1 MATIDERVVSL
12 KMNNKQFLSAIKES
26 ASSMDRLK
34 DSLKMQGAADGL
46 SRIGEIAKNTT
57 LGDLATKAL
66 DIGKNMTVM
75 QGMGLAAF
83 GGIGAA
89 ALSAGQQIL
98 SGFFQTVKDG
108 FNEYEL
114 KMRAIQT
121 IMANTAEKGT
131 TLGEVKTSL
140 AELNTYA
147 DKTVYSFS
155 DMTNAIG
162 LFTAAGV
169 DLQTSVASIK
179 GLSNLAAAS
188 GSTAQQTATA
198 YTQLSQA
205 ISAGVIHLQDW
216 NSLVNAGMGGESFRN
231 ALIET
236 SRMMGTG
243 VDEAIA
249 KKGNF
254 RESLKEDWLT
264 AQVMTTTLTALT
276 NDLSEAQL
284 VEMGYSE
291 DQAAMLKRFAGN
303 AFDAATKVRT
313 FSQLIDTT
321 KEAIGSGWAETF
333 EILFGDFEEATDLFT
348 GISNWLGQ
356 LISDS
361 ADARNSFLQM
371 WKDMGGRSELVRGL
385 TNIFKALVKIIG
397 QVVSAFRAVFMN
409 ASPEGL
415 YKLTKAFA
423 DFTEKLIITDNFADK
438 LQWTFTGIF
447 SVFHILWTIVSEVG
461 QVIFT
466 VAAHIIGAL
475 FPAFAGVNSGIFQ
488 ITKVLGKVI
497 YWFDQ
502 WFTKLDIGGKVL
514 KLLLPP
520 IDLLGA
526 AIKWV
531 VEKIHDF
538 IMWLD
543 VGTKVTKVGQ
553 TLKDLSSKFALVKEA
568 IKNSV
573 IGQQFITA
581 METIH
586 DTIEKTKDKIHS
598 FGESVG
604 NKLKAKLNAGKA
616 AVSDYFKGFQLGDL
630 SSSEAIISKLTEKFN
645 ELGEKMKIAEK
656 VQWLKEKLIELKDA
670 LEEVWQKIQNSS
682 AWEKLGATAH
692 AAGQKFKELAVSFRD
707 WVNGH
712 GDVKQKAGEAAGAVA
727 SVGTATAQAAKDA
740 AGAAKQNFLLKWA
753 EDIKRIAQQLHLP
766 ELFETIKQKLVEF
779 KNFIKQQFAP
789 DVKGAAM
796 KAFGGLGEALSKSNE
811 NLKSYDMG
819 KILVGAIGAGTLVAF
834 TRWINSFKKNFDKI
848 GDVAEKFGN
857 VLDQLGGVLEGFQER
872 LKAKAL
878 LTIAIA
884 LGVLA
889 GALVV
894 MSLVPAPKLLIT
906 LGVMKI
912 LFNMLENMM
921 ESMTELKKFKKD
933 APIIMGLLI
942 SLGVALILLA
952 TAVRILAGMEVK
964 EAIVGVTAMLLLL
977 NGLKAFLTGISGT
990 KGAERGASLLM
1001 GLAVACILL
1010 SKSVYMLGS
1019 MKTGTALQG
1028 VIALAA
1034 IVGVLSGFLML
1045 TSQNPFMAKGAGILL
1060 GLAVSV
1066 NILVAAIYLL
1076 GSMDTG
1082 RLVQGTLAVTVLIT
1096 VLSVATNVAGRGSS
1110 GRGAASIVAMAAAIM
1125 VLVGAVYILGSM
1137 DITKLAQGMI
1147 ALAAGLA
1154 ILVIAMAAADT
1165 FKEGAIGL
1173 AIGSVSMMMFAAAM
1187 ERLSG
1192 LSWMQVAIGLVA
1204 LAGGFIVLLA
1214 AAWVAEMVAPGL
1226 ILLTAVLLAFGLALL
1241 PISIGLAAFAAVLG
1255 ICATTGSAA
1264 FLVLT
1269 EGLQQLGAIL
1279 PQLAIDLANAIA
1291 NFIITLGDKAPELA
1305 VAMAKLIGA
1314 MWYAIIENTPLVVS
1328 AIFTLIS
1335 AILTE
1340 MDNHAYEYGS
1350 KGADTVAKFIQGIAD
1365 NMQSII
1371 NAGADLVINFL
1382 DGIGNNAGRIIDKA
1396 AWTILKFLE
1405 GVRDAIN
1412 NYAPRFRRVGKEI
1425 AWAIIDGV
1433 TGGLASK
1440 AWKIGSELVN
1450 GAKNGI
1456 SKMKS
1461 YLGIASPSRLMKT
1474 IGGFMGEGLA
1484 IGIRAE
1490 HENIANASEGMG
1502 KTAYE
1507 ALSQALEGVNELIE
1521 EDPSYKPEVKPVLN
1535 LEEMEKQ
1542 AKGINSLMPAIGT
1555 TLNAANGAR
1564 PTIPVDAKFDDKN
1577 SQNGTTN
1584 ITFNQTNNSPEALD
1598 AADIYRNT
1606 KTQLAM
1612 AKDALTV

>member
-12 KMNNKQFLSAIKES
+12 KMNNKQFLSAIQES
-26 ASSMDRLK
+26 ASSMDKLKGALKLDQATSGFNRL
-34 DSLKMQGAADGL
+34 S
-46 SRIGEIAKNTT
+46 EIAKNTT
-57 LGDLATKAL
+57 FGDLAAKAL

-89 ALSAGQQIL
+89 ALSAGHQIL

-205 ISAGVIHLQDW
+205 ISAGVVHLQDW

-520 IDLLGA
+520 IDLLGK

-553 TLKDLSSKFALVKEA
+553 TLKDLSSKFGLVKEA

-573 IGQQFITA
+573 VGQQFLTA
-581 METIH
+581 FETVQ
-586 DTIEKTKDKIHS
+586 DTIEKAKNKLHE
-598 FGESVG
+598 FGENVG

-616 AVSDYFKGFQLGDL
+616 AVSDYFKGFSLGDL
-630 SSSEAIISKLTEKFN
+630 SSSEVIISKLTEKFN

-906 LGVMKI
+906 LGVMKV
-912 LFNMLENMM
+912 LFNMLNDMI
-921 ESMTELKKFKKD
+921 ESMGKMVAFKKH
-933 APIIMGLLI
+933 APLIMGLLI
-942 SLGVALILLA
+942 ALGAALILMA
-952 TAVRILAGMEVK
+952 VAVRILSGMDVK
-964 EAIVGVTAMLLLL
+964 GALVGVIAMQVLLGSLAEFMKQTTH
-977 NGLKAFLTGISGT
+977 LKGV
-990 KGAERGASLLM
+990 ERGATLLL

-1010 SKSVYMLGS
+1010 STAVYMLGS
-1019 MKTGTALQG
+1019 MKLGTALQG
-1028 VIALAA
+1028 VIALNL
-1034 IVGVLSGFLML
+1034 IIWTLTGFMQLV
-1045 TSQNPFMAKGAGILL
+1045 SQNPFMAKGAGILL

-1066 NILVAAIYLL
+1066 NILVSAIYLL

-1082 RLVQGTLAVTVLIT
+1082 RLVQGTVAVTVLIA
-1096 VLSVATNVAGRGSS
+1096 VLSVATNVAGRSG
-1110 GRGAASIVAMAAAIM
+1110 GRGAAAVLAMSIAIM
-1125 VLVGAVYILGSM
+1125 ALVGAVYLLGSM
-1137 DITKLAQGMI
+1137 DIVKLAQGMI

-1154 ILVIAMAAADT
+1154 ILVFAMAAADT

-1173 AIGSVSMMMFAAAM
+1173 AIGSISLMVLAMAM
-1187 ERLSG
+1187 ERLAG

-1204 LAGGFIVLLA
+1204 LAGGLIVLLA
-1214 AAWVAEMVAPGL
+1214 AAWAAEMVAPGL
-1226 ILLTAVLLAFGLALL
+1226 VLLTAVLLAFGLALL

-1291 NFIITLGDKAPELA
+1291 NFIITLGDKAPELG
-1305 VAMAKLIGA
+1305 VAMSKLIGA
-1314 MWYAIIENTPLVVS
+1314 MLQAIIDNTPLVVE

-1335 AILTE
+1335 ALLTE
-1340 MDNHAYEYGS
+1340 IDNHAYEFGY
-1350 KGADTVAKFIQGIAD
+1350 KGADSVAKYIQGIAD
-1365 NMQSII
+1365 NMQNII
-1371 NAGADLVINFL
+1371 NAGADLIVNFL

-1396 AWTILKFLE
+1396 VWTILKFLE

-1412 NYAPRFRRVGKEI
+1412 NYSARFRQVGKEI

-1440 AWKIGSELVN
+1440 AWKIGSELVQ

>member
-26 ASSMDRLK
+26 ASSMDRIK
-34 DSLKMQGAADGL
+34 EALKMDGAADGL
-46 SRIGEIAKNTT
+46 RRVGEIARNTT
-57 LGDLATKAL
+57 LGDLARSAV
-66 DIGKNMTVM
+66 DAASNMSVM
-75 QGMGLAAF
+75 QGIGIAAL

-89 ALSAGQQIL
+89 AIDAGKTILQQMVQPAI
-98 SGFFQTVKDG
+98 DG
-108 FNEYEL
+108 FKEYETQIN
-114 KMRAIQT
+114 AVQT
-121 IMANTAEKGT
+121 ILANTSQNGT
-131 TLGEVKTSL
+131 TLDQVNAAL
-140 AELNTYA
+140 DELNSYA
-147 DKTVYSFS
+147 DKTIYNFTE
-155 DMTNAIG
+155 MTNSIGTFTVAGIG
-162 LFTAAGV
+162 LEDATTAVKGFSNMAALSGANAQQAAGATY
-169 DLQTSVASIK
+169 Q
-179 GLSNLAAAS
+179 LA
-188 GSTAQQTATA
+188 
-198 YTQLSQA
+198 QA
-205 ISAGVIHLQDW
+205 MSAGKVQLQDW
-216 NSLVNAGMGGESFRN
+216 LSMEHTGIGGKQFQD

-236 SRMMGTG
+236 SRIMNTG
-243 VDEAIA
+243 VDAAIA
-249 KKGNF
+249 KQGSF
-254 RESLKEDWLT
+254 RQSLQEGWLT
-264 AQVMTTTLTALT
+264 SEVMLQTLKVMT
-276 NDLSEAQL
+276 NDLSEAQIM
-284 VEMGYSE
+284 EMGYSE
-291 DQAAMLKRFAGN
+291 EQAAKLKQLAQN
-303 AFDAATKVRT
+303 ASDSATQIRT
-313 FSQLIDTT
+313 FTQMIGTWQEVL
-321 KEAIGSGWAETF
+321 GSGWAETWR
-333 EILFGDFEEATDLFT
+333 IIIGDFADAQVLFT
-348 GISNWLGQ
+348 SVGNWVGD
-356 LISDS
+356 LIAEMS
-361 ADARNSFLQM
+361 DARNSFLKT
-371 WKDMGGRSELVRGL
+371 WAALGGRTELLRGL
-385 TNIFKALVKIIG
+385 HNIFRALVKIIG
-397 QVVSAFRAVFMN
+397 QVVSAFRDVFSN
-409 ASPEGL
+409 ASAQGL
-415 YKLTKAFA
+415 FDMTKAFA

-438 LQWTFTGIF
+438 LQWTFTGLF
-447 SVFHILWTIVSEVG
+447 SIFHILWTVISEVG

-466 VAAHIIGAL
+466 VAAHIIGAF
-475 FPAFAGVNSGIFQ
+475 FPAVTGINSGVFQ
-488 ITKVLGKVI
+488 LTKMLGKVI
-497 YWFDQ
+497 FWFDQ

-520 IDLLGA
+520 IDLLGK

-531 VEKIHDF
+531 VEAIHSF

-543 VGTKVTKVGQ
+543 IGGKVTRLGQ
-553 TLKDLSSKFALVKEA
+553 TLKDLSSKFGLVKEA
-568 IKNSV
+568 LKNSV
-573 IGQQFITA
+573 VGQQFSAA
-581 METIH
+581 MTSLHNGI
-586 DTIEKTKDKIHS
+586 DKAKNKIHE
-598 FGESVG
+598 FGQSVG
-604 NKLKAKLNAGKA
+604 NKLKAKLDAGKA
-616 AVSDYFKGFQLGDL
+616 AVSDYFKGFSLGDL
-630 SSSEAIISKLTEKFN
+630 SSSEVIISKLSEKFN

-692 AAGQKFKELAVSFRD
+692 AAGQKFKELAISFRD

-796 KAFGGLGEALSKSNE
+796 KAFGGIGDALSKSNE

-819 KILVGAIGAGTLVAF
+819 KILVGAIGAGTLIAF

-889 GALVV
+889 GALVI
-894 MSLVPAPKLLIT
+894 MALVPAPKLLLT

-912 LFNMLENMM
+912 LFNMLDDMV
-921 ESMTELKKFKKD
+921 ESLGKMVAFKKE
-933 APIIMGLLI
+933 APLIMGLLI
-942 SLGVALILLA
+942 SLGAALILM
-952 TAVRILAGMEVK
+952 AVAIRILSGMDV
-964 EAIVGVTAMLLLL
+964 
-977 NGLKAFLTGISGT
+977 
-990 KGAERGASLLM
+990 KGALIGVISMQVLLGSLAEFLKQTTHLKGVERGATLLM
-1001 GLAVACILL
+1001 GLAIACILL
-1010 SKSVYMLGS
+1010 STAVYMLGS
-1019 MKTGTALQG
+1019 MKLGTALQG
-1028 VIALAA
+1028 VIALNLIIWTLA
-1034 IVGVLSGFLML
+1034 GFMQLV
-1045 TSQNPFMAKGAGILL
+1045 SQNPFMAKGAGILL

-1066 NILVAAIYLL
+1066 NILVSAIYLL

-1082 RLVQGTLAVTVLIT
+1082 RLIQGTLAVTVLIA
-1096 VLSVATNVAGRGSS
+1096 VLSVATNVAGRGG
-1110 GRGAASIVAMAAAIM
+1110 GRGAAAILAMSIAIM
-1125 VLVGAVYILGSM
+1125 ALVGAVYLLGSM
-1137 DITKLAQGMI
+1137 DIVKLAQGMI

-1154 ILVIAMAAADT
+1154 ILVFAMAAADT

-1173 AIGSVSMMMFAAAM
+1173 AIGSISLMVLAMAM
-1187 ERLSG
+1187 ERLAG
-1192 LSWMQVAIGLVA
+1192 LSWMQVAIGLIA
-1204 LAGGFIVLLA
+1204 LAGGLIVLLA
-1214 AAWVAEMVAPGL
+1214 AAYVAEMVAPGL

-1314 MWYAIIENTPLVVS
+1314 MWYAIIENIPLVVS

-1365 NMQSII
+1365 NMQSIV
-1371 NAGADLVINFL
+1371 NAGADLIVNFL

-1396 AWTILKFLE
+1396 VWTILKFLE

-1412 NYAPRFRRVGKEI
+1412 NYSARFRQVGKEI

-1507 ALSQALEGVNELIE
+1507 ALSQALEGVNDLIE
-1521 EDPSYKPEVKPVLN
+1521 EDPSYKPEVTPVLN
-1535 LEEMEKQ
+1535 LEEMQKQ

-1555 TLNAANGAR
+1555 TLSAANGAR

>member
-26 ASSMDRLK
+26 ASSMDRIK
-34 DSLKMQGAADGL
+34 EALKMDGAADGL
-46 SRIGEIAKNTT
+46 RRVGEIARNTT
-57 LGDLATKAL
+57 LGDLARSAV
-66 DIGKNMTVM
+66 DAASNMSVM
-75 QGMGLAAF
+75 QGIGVAAL

-89 ALSAGQQIL
+89 AIDAGKTILQQMVQPAI
-98 SGFFQTVKDG
+98 DG
-108 FNEYEL
+108 FKEYETQIN
-114 KMRAIQT
+114 AVQT
-121 IMANTAEKGT
+121 ILANTSQNGT
-131 TLGEVKTSL
+131 TLDQVNAAL
-140 AELNTYA
+140 DELNSYA
-147 DKTVYSFS
+147 DKTIYNFTE
-155 DMTNAIG
+155 MTNSIGTFTVAGIG
-162 LFTAAGV
+162 LEDATTAVKGFSNMAALSGANAQQAAGATY
-169 DLQTSVASIK
+169 Q
-179 GLSNLAAAS
+179 LA
-188 GSTAQQTATA
+188 
-198 YTQLSQA
+198 QA
-205 ISAGVIHLQDW
+205 MSAGKVQLQDW
-216 NSLVNAGMGGESFRN
+216 LSMEHTGIGGKQFQD

-236 SRMMGTG
+236 SRIMNTG
-243 VDEAIA
+243 VDAAIA
-249 KKGNF
+249 KQGSF
-254 RESLKEDWLT
+254 RQSLQEGWLT
-264 AQVMTTTLTALT
+264 SEVMLQTLKVMT
-276 NDLSEAQL
+276 NDLSEAQIM
-284 VEMGYSE
+284 EMGYSE
-291 DQAAMLKRFAGN
+291 EQAAKLKQLAQN
-303 AFDAATKVRT
+303 ASDSATQIRT
-313 FSQLIDTT
+313 FTQMIGTWQEVL
-321 KEAIGSGWAETF
+321 GSGWAETWR
-333 EILFGDFEEATDLFT
+333 IIIGDFADAQVLFT
-348 GISNWLGQ
+348 SVGNWVGD
-356 LISDS
+356 LIAEMS
-361 ADARNSFLQM
+361 DARNSFLKT
-371 WKDMGGRSELVRGL
+371 WAALGGRTELLRGL
-385 TNIFKALVKIIG
+385 HNIFRALVKIIG
-397 QVVSAFRAVFMN
+397 QVVSAFRDVFSN
-409 ASPEGL
+409 ASAQGL
-415 YKLTKAFA
+415 FDMTKAFA

-438 LQWTFTGIF
+438 LQWTFTGLF
-447 SVFHILWTIVSEVG
+447 SIFHILWTVISEVG

-466 VAAHIIGAL
+466 VAAHIIGAF
-475 FPAFAGVNSGIFQ
+475 FPAVTGINSGVFQ
-488 ITKVLGKVI
+488 LTKVLGKVI
-497 YWFDQ
+497 FWFDQ
-502 WFTKLDIGGKVL
+502 WFTKLDIGGKIL

-520 IDLLGA
+520 IDLVGK

-531 VEKIHDF
+531 VEAIHSF

-543 VGTKVTKVGQ
+543 IGGKVTRLGQ
-553 TLKDLSSKFALVKEA
+553 TLKDLSSKFGLVKEA
-568 IKNSV
+568 LKNSV
-573 IGQQFITA
+573 IGQQFSAA
-581 METIH
+581 MTSLHNGI
-586 DTIEKTKDKIHS
+586 DKAKNKLHE
-598 FGESVG
+598 FGQSVG
-604 NKLKAKLNAGKA
+604 NKLKAKLDAGKA
-616 AVSDYFKGFQLGDL
+616 AVSDYFKGFSLGDL
-630 SSSEAIISKLTEKFN
+630 SSSEVIISKLSDKFN

-656 VQWLKEKLIELKDA
+656 VQWLKEKLIELKEA

-692 AAGQKFKELAVSFRD
+692 AAGQKFKELAISFRD

-796 KAFGGLGEALSKSNE
+796 KAFGGIGDALSKSNE

-819 KILVGAIGAGTLVAF
+819 KILVGAIGAGTLIAF

-889 GALVV
+889 GALVI
-894 MSLVPAPKLLIT
+894 MALVPAPKLLLT

-912 LFNMLENMM
+912 LFNMLDDMV
-921 ESMTELKKFKKD
+921 ESLGKMVAFKKE
-933 APIIMGLLI
+933 APLIMGLLI
-942 SLGVALILLA
+942 SLGAALILM
-952 TAVRILAGMEVK
+952 AVAIRILSGMDV
-964 EAIVGVTAMLLLL
+964 
-977 NGLKAFLTGISGT
+977 
-990 KGAERGASLLM
+990 KGALIGVISMRVLLGSLAEFLKQTTHLKGVERGATLLM
-1001 GLAVACILL
+1001 GLAIACILL
-1010 SKSVYMLGS
+1010 STAVYMLGS
-1019 MKTGTALQG
+1019 MKLGTALQG
-1028 VIALAA
+1028 VIALNLIIWTLA
-1034 IVGVLSGFLML
+1034 GFMQLV
-1045 TSQNPFMAKGAGILL
+1045 SQNPFMAKGAGILL

-1066 NILVAAIYLL
+1066 NILVSAIYLL

-1082 RLVQGTLAVTVLIT
+1082 RLIQGTLAVTVLIA
-1096 VLSVATNVAGRGSS
+1096 VLSVATNVAGRGG
-1110 GRGAASIVAMAAAIM
+1110 GRGAAAILAMSIAIM
-1125 VLVGAVYILGSM
+1125 ALVGAVYLLGSM
-1137 DITKLAQGMI
+1137 DIVKLAQGMI

-1154 ILVIAMAAADT
+1154 ILVFAMAAADT

-1173 AIGSVSMMMFAAAM
+1173 AIGSISLMVLAMAM
-1187 ERLSG
+1187 ERLAG
-1192 LSWMQVAIGLVA
+1192 LSWMQVAIGLIA
-1204 LAGGFIVLLA
+1204 LAGGLIVLLA
-1214 AAWVAEMVAPGL
+1214 AAYVAEMVAPGL
-1226 ILLTAVLLAFGLALL
+1226 IILTAVLLAFGLALL

-1314 MWYAIIENTPLVVS
+1314 MLYAIIENTPLVVS

-1365 NMQSII
+1365 NMQSIV
-1371 NAGADLVINFL
+1371 NAGADLIVNFL

-1396 AWTILKFLE
+1396 VWTILKFLE

-1412 NYAPRFRRVGKEI
+1412 NYSARFRQVGKEI

-1507 ALSQALEGVNELIE
+1507 ALSQALEGVNDLIE

-1535 LEEMEKQ
+1535 LEEMQKQ

-1555 TLNAANGAR
+1555 TLSAANGAR

>member
-12 KMNNKQFLSAIKES
+12 KMNNKQFLSAIQES
-26 ASSMDRLK
+26 ASSMDKLKGALKLDQATSGFNRL
-34 DSLKMQGAADGL
+34 S
-46 SRIGEIAKNTT
+46 EIAKNTT
-57 LGDLATKAL
+57 FGDLAAKAL

-249 KKGNF
+249 KKGSF
-254 RESLKEDWLT
+254 RESLREDWLT
-264 AQVMTTTLTALT
+264 AEVMTKTLTALT

-284 VEMGYSE
+284 MEMGYSE
-291 DQAAMLKRFAGN
+291 EQAAKLKLFAGN

-333 EILFGDFEEATDLFT
+333 EILFGDFDEATELFT
-348 GISNWLGQ
+348 SISNWLGA

-371 WKDMGGRSELVRGL
+371 WKDLGGRSELVRGL
-385 TNIFKALVKIIG
+385 GNIFQALVKVIG
-397 QVVSAFRAVFMN
+397 QVVSAFREVFAN
-409 ASPEGL
+409 ASAEGL
-415 YKLTKAFA
+415 FRMTKAFA

-438 LQWTFTGIF
+438 LEWTFTGLF

-488 ITKVLGKVI
+488 ITKMLGKAI
-497 YWFDQ
+497 NWFDK
-502 WFTKLDIGGKVL
+502 WFASLDLGGKVL

-520 IDLLGA
+520 IDLVGK

-553 TLKDLSSKFALVKEA
+553 ALKDLSSKFGLVKEA

-581 METIH
+581 FETVQ
-586 DTIEKTKDKIHS
+586 DTIDKAKNKIHE
-598 FGESVG
+598 FGENVG
-604 NKLKAKLNAGKA
+604 NKLKAKLTAGKSA
-616 AVSDYFKGFQLGDL
+616 ISDYFKGFSLGDL
-630 SSSEAIISKLTEKFN
+630 SSSEVIISKLTDKFN

-692 AAGQKFKELAVSFRD
+692 AAGQKFKELAISFRD

-796 KAFGGLGEALSKSNE
+796 KAFGGIGEALSKSND

-819 KILVGAIGAGTLVAF
+819 KILVGAIGAGTLIAF

-912 LFNMLENMM
+912 LFNMLNDMI
-921 ESMTELKKFKKD
+921 ESMGKMVAFKKH
-933 APIIMGLLI
+933 APLIMGLLI
-942 SLGVALILLA
+942 ALGAALILMA
-952 TAVRILAGMEVK
+952 VAVRILAGMDV
-964 EAIVGVTAMLLLL
+964 
-977 NGLKAFLTGISGT
+977 
-990 KGAERGASLLM
+990 KGALIGVISMQVLLGSLAEFLKQTTHLKGVERGATLLM
-1001 GLAVACILL
+1001 GLAIACILL
-1010 SKSVYMLGS
+1010 STAVYMLGS
-1019 MKTGTALQG
+1019 MKLGTALQG
-1028 VIALAA
+1028 VIALNLIIWTLA
-1034 IVGVLSGFLML
+1034 GFMQLV
-1045 TSQNPFMAKGAGILL
+1045 SQNPFMAKGAGILL

-1066 NILVAAIYLL
+1066 NILVSAIYLL

-1082 RLVQGTLAVTVLIT
+1082 RLIQGTLAVTVLIA
-1096 VLSVATNVAGRGSS
+1096 VLSVATNVAGRGG
-1110 GRGAASIVAMAAAIM
+1110 GRGAAAILAMSIAIM
-1125 VLVGAVYILGSM
+1125 ALVGAVYLLGSM
-1137 DITKLAQGMI
+1137 DIVKLAQGMI

-1154 ILVIAMAAADT
+1154 ILVFAMAAADT

-1173 AIGSVSMMMFAAAM
+1173 AIGSISLMVLAMAM
-1187 ERLSG
+1187 ERLAG
-1192 LSWMQVAIGLVA
+1192 LSWMQVAIGLIA
-1204 LAGGFIVLLA
+1204 LAGGLIVLLA
-1214 AAWVAEMVAPGL
+1214 AAYVAEMVAPGL
-1226 ILLTAVLLAFGLALL
+1226 IILTAVLLAFGLALL

-1269 EGLQQLGAIL
+1269 EGLQQLSAIL
-1279 PQLAIDLANAIA
+1279 PQVAIDLANAIA
-1291 NFIITLGDKAPELA
+1291 NFIITLGEKAPELA

-1314 MWYAIIENTPLVVS
+1314 IWYAIIENIPLVVS

-1335 AILTE
+1335 ALLTE
-1340 MDNHAYEYGS
+1340 LDNHAYEFGY
-1350 KGADTVAKFIQGIAD
+1350 KGADSVAKFIQGIAD
-1365 NMQSII
+1365 NMQNII
-1371 NAGADLVINFL
+1371 NAGADLIVNFL

-1396 AWTILKFLE
+1396 VWTILKFLE

-1412 NYAPRFRRVGKEI
+1412 NYSARFRQVGKEI

-1440 AWKIGSELVN
+1440 AWKIGSELVQ

-1502 KTAYE
+1502 KTAYD

-1535 LEEMEKQ
+1535 LEEMQKQ

-1555 TLNAANGAR
+1555 TLTAANGAR

>member
-12 KMNNKQFLSAIKES
+12 KMNNKQFLSAIRES
-26 ASSMDRLK
+26 ASSMDKLR
-34 DSLKMQGAADGL
+34 DSLKLDNAAAGL
-46 SRIGEIAKNTT
+46 KRVGEIARNTT
-57 LGDLATKAL
+57 LGDLARSAV
-66 DIGKNMTVM
+66 DAASNMSIM
-75 QGMGLAAF
+75 QGVGIAAL

-89 ALSAGQQIL
+89 AIDAGKSILQQMVQPAI
-98 SGFFQTVKDG
+98 DG
-108 FNEYEL
+108 FKEYETQIN
-114 KMRAIQT
+114 AVQT
-121 IMANTAEKGT
+121 ILANTSQNGT
-131 TLGEVKTSL
+131 TLDQVNAAL
-140 AELNTYA
+140 DELNTYA
-147 DKTVYSFS
+147 DKTIYNFTE
-155 DMTNAIG
+155 MTNSIGTFTVAGIG
-162 LFTAAGV
+162 LEDATTAVKGFSNMAALSGANAQQAAGATYQ
-169 DLQTSVASIK
+169 LAQAMSSGKVA
-179 GLSNLAAAS
+179 
-188 GSTAQQTATA
+188 
-198 YTQLSQA
+198 
-205 ISAGVIHLQDW
+205 LQDW
-216 NSLVNAGMGGESFRN
+216 ISLEHTGIGGKQFQD

-236 SRMMGTG
+236 SRIMNTG
-243 VDEAIA
+243 VDAAIA
-249 KKGNF
+249 KQGSF
-254 RESLKEDWLT
+254 RLSLQEGWLT
-264 AQVMTTTLTALT
+264 SEVMLQTLKVMT
-276 NDLSEAQL
+276 NDLSEAQIM
-284 VEMGYSE
+284 EMGYSE
-291 DQAAMLKRFAGN
+291 EQAAKLKMLAQKASES
-303 AFDAATKVRT
+303 ATQIRT
-313 FSQLIDTT
+313 FTQMIGTWQEVL
-321 KEAIGSGWAETF
+321 GSGWAETWR
-333 EILFGDFEEATDLFT
+333 IIIGDFADAQVLFT
-348 GISNWLGQ
+348 SVGNWVGD
-356 LISDS
+356 LIAEMS
-361 ADARNSFLQM
+361 DARNSFLKT
-371 WKDMGGRSELVRGL
+371 WAALGGRTELLRGL
-385 TNIFKALVKIIG
+385 HNIFLALVKIIG
-397 QVVSAFRAVFMN
+397 QVVSAFRDVFSN
-409 ASPEGL
+409 ASAQGL
-415 YKLTKAFA
+415 FDMTKAFA

-438 LQWTFTGIF
+438 LQWTFTGLF
-447 SVFHILWTIVSEVG
+447 SIFHILWTVISEVG

-466 VAAHIIGAL
+466 VAAHIIGAF
-475 FPAFAGVNSGIFQ
+475 FPAVTGINSGVFQ
-488 ITKVLGKVI
+488 LTKMLGKVI
-497 YWFDQ
+497 FWFDQ

-520 IDLLGA
+520 IDLLGK

-531 VEKIHDF
+531 VEAIHSF

-543 VGTKVTKVGQ
+543 IGGKVTKVGQ
-553 TLKDLSSKFALVKEA
+553 ALKDLSAKFGLVKEA
-568 IKNSV
+568 LKNSV
-573 IGQQFITA
+573 VGQQFSAA
-581 METIH
+581 MDAIH
-586 DTIEKTKDKIHS
+586 NGIDKAKNKLHE
-598 FGESVG
+598 FGQSVG

-796 KAFGGLGEALSKSNE
+796 KAFGGIGDALSKSNE

-912 LFNMLENMM
+912 LFNMLNDMI
-921 ESMTELKKFKKD
+921 ESMGKMVAFKKH
-933 APIIMGLLI
+933 APLIMGLLI
-942 SLGVALILLA
+942 ALGAALILMA
-952 TAVRILAGMEVK
+952 TAVRILSGMDVK
-964 EAIVGVTAMLLLL
+964 GALVGVIAMQVLLGSLAEF
-977 NGLKAFLTGISGT
+977 LKQTTHL
-990 KGAERGASLLM
+990 KGVERGATLLL

-1010 SKSVYMLGS
+1010 STAVYMLGS
-1019 MKTGTALQG
+1019 MKLGTALQG
-1028 VIALAA
+1028 VIALNL
-1034 IVGVLSGFLML
+1034 IIWTLTGFMQLV
-1045 TSQNPFMAKGAGILL
+1045 SQNPFMAKGAGILL

-1066 NILVAAIYLL
+1066 NILVSAIYLL

-1082 RLVQGTLAVTVLIT
+1082 RLVQGTIAVTVLIA
-1096 VLSVATNVAGRGSS
+1096 VLSIATNVAGRSG
-1110 GRGAASIVAMAAAIM
+1110 GRGAAAILAMSIGIMA
-1125 VLVGAVYILGSM
+1125 LVGAVYILGSM
-1137 DITKLAQGMI
+1137 DIVKLAQGMI

-1154 ILVIAMAAADT
+1154 ILVFAMAAADT
-1165 FKEGAIGL
+1165 FKEGAVGL
-1173 AIGSVSMMMFAAAM
+1173 AIGSISLMVFAAAM

-1204 LAGGFIVLLA
+1204 LAGGFVVLLA

-1269 EGLQQLGAIL
+1269 EGLQQLSAIL
-1279 PQLAIDLANAIA
+1279 PQVAIDFANAIA
-1291 NFIITLGDKAPELA
+1291 NFIITLGEKAPEMG

-1314 MWYAIIENTPLVVS
+1314 LLYAIIENIPLVVE
-1328 AIFTLIS
+1328 AMFTLIS
-1335 AILTE
+1335 ALLTE
-1340 MDNHAYEYGS
+1340 LDNHAYEFGY
-1350 KGADTVAKFIQGIAD
+1350 KGADTVAKYIQGVAD
-1365 NMQSII
+1365 NMQNII
-1371 NAGADLVINFL
+1371 NAGADLIVNFL

-1396 AWTILKFLE
+1396 VWTILKFLE

-1412 NYAPRFRRVGKEI
+1412 NYSHRFRQVGKEI

-1440 AWKIGSELVN
+1440 AWKIGSELVQ

-1555 TLNAANGAR
+1555 TLSAANGAR

>member
-12 KMNNKQFLSAIKES
+12 KMNNKQFLSAIQES
-26 ASSMDRLK
+26 ASSMDKLKGALKLDQATSGFSRL
-34 DSLKMQGAADGL
+34 S
-46 SRIGEIAKNTT
+46 EIAKNTT
-57 LGDLATKAL
+57 FGDLAAKAL

-249 KKGNF
+249 KKGSF
-254 RESLKEDWLT
+254 RESLREDWLT
-264 AQVMTTTLTALT
+264 AEVMTKTLTALT

-291 DQAAMLKRFAGN
+291 EQAAKLKLFAGN

-333 EILFGDFEEATDLFT
+333 EILFGDFDEATELFT
-348 GISNWLGQ
+348 SISNWLGL
-356 LISDS
+356 LIGDS
-361 ADARNSFLQM
+361 ARARNGFLQM
-371 WKDMGGRSELVRGL
+371 WKDLGGRSELVRGL
-385 TNIFKALVKIIG
+385 GNIFQALVKVIG
-397 QVVSAFRAVFMN
+397 QVVSAFRDVFAN
-409 ASPEGL
+409 ASAEGL
-415 YKLTKAFA
+415 FRITKAFA

-438 LQWTFTGIF
+438 LQWTFTGLF

-497 YWFDQ
+497 FWFDR
-502 WFTKLDIGGKVL
+502 WFMSLDLGGKVL

-520 IDLLGA
+520 IDLVGK

-553 TLKDLSSKFALVKEA
+553 ALKDLSSKFGLVKEA

-581 METIH
+581 FETVQ
-586 DTIEKTKDKIHS
+586 DTIEKAKNKIHS

-604 NKLKAKLNAGKA
+604 NKLKAKLNAGKSA
-616 AVSDYFKGFQLGDL
+616 ISDYFKGFSLGDL
-630 SSSEAIISKLTEKFN
+630 SSSEVIISKLTEKFN

-692 AAGQKFKELAVSFRD
+692 TAGQKFKELAVSFRD

-796 KAFGGLGEALSKSNE
+796 KAFGGIGDALSKSNE

-848 GDVAEKFGN
+848 GNVAEKFGN

-906 LGVMKI
+906 LGVMKV
-912 LFNMLENMM
+912 LFNMLNDMI
-921 ESMTELKKFKKD
+921 ESMGKMVAFKKH
-933 APIIMGLLI
+933 APLIMGLLI
-942 SLGVALILLA
+942 TLGAALILMA
-952 TAVRILAGMEVK
+952 VAVRILAGMDV
-964 EAIVGVTAMLLLL
+964 
-977 NGLKAFLTGISGT
+977 
-990 KGAERGASLLM
+990 KGALIGVISMQVLLGSLAEFLKQTTHLKGVERGATLLM
-1001 GLAVACILL
+1001 GLAISCILL
-1010 SKSVYMLGS
+1010 ATAVYMLGS
-1019 MKTGTALQG
+1019 MKLGTALQG
-1028 VIALAA
+1028 VIALNL
-1034 IVGVLSGFLML
+1034 IIWTLTGFMQLV
-1045 TSQNPFMAKGAGILL
+1045 SQNPFMAKGAGILL

-1066 NILVAAIYLL
+1066 NILVSAIYLL

-1082 RLVQGTLAVTVLIT
+1082 RLVQGTVAVTVLIA
-1096 VLSVATNVAGRGSS
+1096 VLSVATNVAGRGG
-1110 GRGAASIVAMAAAIM
+1110 GRGAAAVLAMSIAIM
-1125 VLVGAVYILGSM
+1125 ALVGAVYLLGSM
-1137 DITKLAQGMI
+1137 DIVKLAQGMI

-1154 ILVIAMAAADT
+1154 ILVFAMAAADT

-1173 AIGSVSMMMFAAAM
+1173 AIGSISLMVLAMAM
-1187 ERLSG
+1187 ERLAG

-1204 LAGGFIVLLA
+1204 LAGGLIVLLA
-1214 AAWVAEMVAPGL
+1214 AAYVAEMVAPGL
-1226 ILLTAVLLAFGLALL
+1226 VLLTAVLLAFGLALL

-1291 NFIITLGDKAPELA
+1291 NFIITLGEKAPELG
-1305 VAMAKLIGA
+1305 VAMSKLIGA
-1314 MWYAIIENTPLVVS
+1314 MLQAIIDNTPLVVE

-1335 AILTE
+1335 ALLTE
-1340 MDNHAYEYGS
+1340 IDNHAYEFGY
-1350 KGADTVAKFIQGIAD
+1350 KGADSVAKYIQGIAD
-1365 NMQSII
+1365 NMQNII
-1371 NAGADLVINFL
+1371 NAGADLIVNFL

-1396 AWTILKFLE
+1396 VWTILKFLE

-1412 NYAPRFRRVGKEI
+1412 NYSHRFRQVGKEI

-1474 IGGFMGEGLA
+1474 IGGFIGEGLA

-1507 ALSQALEGVNELIE
+1507 TLSKALEGVNELIE
-1521 EDPSYKPEVKPVLN
+1521 EDPSYKPEVKPVLD
-1535 LEEMEKQ
+1535 LTEMEKQ

>member
-12 KMNNKQFLSAIKES
+12 KMNNKQFLSAIQES
-26 ASSMDRLK
+26 ASSMDKLKGALKLDQATSGFSRL
-34 DSLKMQGAADGL
+34 S
-46 SRIGEIAKNTT
+46 EIAKNTT
-57 LGDLATKAL
+57 FGDLAAKAL

-75 QGMGLAAF
+75 QGMGIAAF

-89 ALSAGQQIL
+89 ALSAGHQIL

-131 TLGEVKTSL
+131 TLSEVKTSL

-205 ISAGVIHLQDW
+205 ISAGVVHLQDW

-520 IDLLGA
+520 IDLVGK

-553 TLKDLSSKFALVKEA
+553 TLKDLSSKFGLVKEA

-573 IGQQFITA
+573 VGQQFLTA
-581 METIH
+581 FETVQ
-586 DTIEKTKDKIHS
+586 DTIEKAKNKLHE
-598 FGESVG
+598 FGENVG

-616 AVSDYFKGFQLGDL
+616 AVSDYFKGFSLGDL
-630 SSSEAIISKLTEKFN
+630 SSSEVIISKLTEKFN

-906 LGVMKI
+906 LGVMKV
-912 LFNMLENMM
+912 LFNMLNDMI
-921 ESMTELKKFKKD
+921 ESMGKMVAFKKH
-933 APIIMGLLI
+933 APLIMGLLI
-942 SLGVALILLA
+942 ALGAALILMA
-952 TAVRILAGMEVK
+952 VAVRILSGMDVK
-964 EAIVGVTAMLLLL
+964 GALVGVIAMQVLLGSLAEFMKQTTH
-977 NGLKAFLTGISGT
+977 LKGV
-990 KGAERGASLLM
+990 ERGATLLL

-1010 SKSVYMLGS
+1010 STAVYMLGS
-1019 MKTGTALQG
+1019 MKLGTALQG
-1028 VIALAA
+1028 VIALNL
-1034 IVGVLSGFLML
+1034 IIWTLTGFMQLV
-1045 TSQNPFMAKGAGILL
+1045 SQNPFMAKGAGILL

-1066 NILVAAIYLL
+1066 NILVSAIYLL

-1082 RLVQGTLAVTVLIT
+1082 RLVQGTVAVTVLIA
-1096 VLSVATNVAGRGSS
+1096 VLSVATNVAGRGG
-1110 GRGAASIVAMAAAIM
+1110 GRGAAAILAMSIAIM
-1125 VLVGAVYILGSM
+1125 ALVGAVYLLGSM
-1137 DITKLAQGMI
+1137 DIVKLAQGMI

-1154 ILVIAMAAADT
+1154 ILVFAMAAADT

-1173 AIGSVSMMMFAAAM
+1173 AIGSISLMVLAMAM
-1187 ERLSG
+1187 ERLAG

-1204 LAGGFIVLLA
+1204 LAGGLIVLLA
-1214 AAWVAEMVAPGL
+1214 AAWAAEMVAPGL
-1226 ILLTAVLLAFGLALL
+1226 VLLTAVLLAFGLALL

-1314 MWYAIIENTPLVVS
+1314 MLQAIIDNTPLVVE

-1335 AILTE
+1335 ALLTE
-1340 MDNHAYEYGS
+1340 IDNHAYEFGY
-1350 KGADTVAKFIQGIAD
+1350 KGADSVAKYIQGIAD
-1365 NMQSII
+1365 NMQKIV
-1371 NAGADLVINFL
+1371 NAGADLIVNFL

-1396 AWTILKFLE
+1396 VWTILKFLE

-1412 NYAPRFRRVGKEI
+1412 NYSARFRQVGKEI

-1440 AWKIGSELVN
+1440 AWKIGSELVQ

-1521 EDPSYKPEVKPVLN
+1521 EDPSYKPEVKPVLD
-1535 LEEMEKQ
+1535 LTEMEKQ

>member
-12 KMNNKQFLSAIKES
+12 KMNNKQFLSAIQES
-26 ASSMDRLK
+26 ASSMDKLKGALKLDQATSGFNRL
-34 DSLKMQGAADGL
+34 S
-46 SRIGEIAKNTT
+46 EIAKNTT
-57 LGDLATKAL
+57 FGDLAAKAL

-89 ALSAGQQIL
+89 ALSAGHQIL

-131 TLGEVKTSL
+131 TLSEVKTSL

-205 ISAGVIHLQDW
+205 ISAGVVHLQDW

-333 EILFGDFEEATDLFT
+333 EILFGDFEEATELFT

-520 IDLLGA
+520 IDLVGK

-553 TLKDLSSKFALVKEA
+553 TLKDLSSKFGLVKEA

-573 IGQQFITA
+573 VGQQFITA
-581 METIH
+581 FETVQ
-586 DTIEKTKDKIHS
+586 DTIEKAKTKIHA

-848 GDVAEKFGN
+848 GNVAEKFGN

-906 LGVMKI
+906 LGVMKV
-912 LFNMLENMM
+912 LFNMLNDMI
-921 ESMTELKKFKKD
+921 ESMGKMVAFKKH
-933 APIIMGLLI
+933 APLIMGLLI
-942 SLGVALILLA
+942 ALGAALILMA
-952 TAVRILAGMEVK
+952 VAVRILSGMDVK
-964 EAIVGVTAMLLLL
+964 GALVGVIAMQVLLGSLAEFMKQTTH
-977 NGLKAFLTGISGT
+977 LKGV
-990 KGAERGASLLM
+990 ERGATLLL

-1010 SKSVYMLGS
+1010 STAVYMLGS
-1019 MKTGTALQG
+1019 MKLGTALQG
-1028 VIALAA
+1028 VIALNL
-1034 IVGVLSGFLML
+1034 IIWTLTGFMQLV
-1045 TSQNPFMAKGAGILL
+1045 SQNPFMAKGAGILL

-1066 NILVAAIYLL
+1066 NILVSAIYLL

-1082 RLVQGTLAVTVLIT
+1082 RLVQGTVAVTVLIA
-1096 VLSVATNVAGRGSS
+1096 VLSVATNVAGRSG
-1110 GRGAASIVAMAAAIM
+1110 GRGAAAILAMSIGIMA
-1125 VLVGAVYILGSM
+1125 LVGAVYILGSM
-1137 DITKLAQGMI
+1137 DIVKLAQGMI

-1154 ILVIAMAAADT
+1154 ILVFAMAAADT

-1173 AIGSVSMMMFAAAM
+1173 AIGSISLMVFAAAM

-1214 AAWVAEMVAPGL
+1214 AAYVAEMVAPGL

-1340 MDNHAYEYGS
+1340 MDNHAYEYGA

-1365 NMQSII
+1365 NMQNII
-1371 NAGADLVINFL
+1371 NAGADLIVNFL

-1396 AWTILKFLE
+1396 VWTILKFLE

-1412 NYAPRFRRVGKEI
+1412 NYSARFRQVGKEI

-1440 AWKIGSELVN
+1440 AWKIGSELVQ

-1521 EDPSYKPEVKPVLN
+1521 EDPAYKPEVKPVLN

-1555 TLNAANGAR
+1555 TLSAANGAR

>member
-1 MATIDERVVSL
+1 VATIDERVVSL
-12 KMNNKQFLSAIKES
+12 KMNNKQFLSAIQES
-26 ASSMDRLK
+26 ASSMDKLKGALKLDQATSGFNRL
-34 DSLKMQGAADGL
+34 S
-46 SRIGEIAKNTT
+46 EIAKNTT
-57 LGDLATKAL
+57 FGDLAAKAL

-249 KKGNF
+249 KKGSF
-254 RESLKEDWLT
+254 RESLREDWLT
-264 AQVMTTTLTALT
+264 AEVMTKTLTALT

-284 VEMGYSE
+284 MEMGYSE
-291 DQAAMLKRFAGN
+291 EQAAKLKQFAGN

-333 EILFGDFEEATDLFT
+333 EILFGDFDEATELFT
-348 GISNWLGQ
+348 SISNWLGS

-361 ADARNSFLQM
+361 ADARNGFLQM
-371 WKDMGGRSELVRGL
+371 WKDLGGRSELVRGL
-385 TNIFKALVKIIG
+385 GNIFQALVKVIG
-397 QVVSAFRAVFMN
+397 QVVSAFREVFAN
-409 ASPEGL
+409 ASAEGL
-415 YKLTKAFA
+415 FRMTKAFA

-438 LQWTFTGIF
+438 LEWTFTGLF

-488 ITKVLGKVI
+488 ITKMLGKAI
-497 YWFDQ
+497 NWFDK
-502 WFTKLDIGGKVL
+502 WFASLDLGGKVL

-520 IDLLGA
+520 IDLVGK

-553 TLKDLSSKFALVKEA
+553 ALKDLSSKFGLVKEA

-581 METIH
+581 FETIQ
-586 DTIEKTKDKIHS
+586 DTIDKAKNKIHE
-598 FGESVG
+598 FGENVG
-604 NKLKAKLNAGKA
+604 NKLKAKLNSGKA
-616 AVSDYFKGFQLGDL
+616 AISDYFKGFSLGDL
-630 SSSEAIISKLTEKFN
+630 SSSEAIISKLTDKFN

-670 LEEVWQKIQNSS
+670 FEEVWQKIQNSS

-692 AAGQKFKELAVSFRD
+692 SAGQKFKELAISFRD

-796 KAFGGLGEALSKSNE
+796 KAFGGIGEALSKSNE

-819 KILVGAIGAGTLVAF
+819 KILVGAIGAGTLIAF

-906 LGVMKI
+906 LGVMKV
-912 LFNMLENMM
+912 LFNMLNDMI
-921 ESMTELKKFKKD
+921 ESMGKMVAFKKH
-933 APIIMGLLI
+933 APLIMGLLI
-942 SLGVALILLA
+942 ALGAALILMA
-952 TAVRILAGMEVK
+952 VAVRILAGMDV
-964 EAIVGVTAMLLLL
+964 
-977 NGLKAFLTGISGT
+977 
-990 KGAERGASLLM
+990 KGALIGVISMQVLLGSLAEFLKQTTHLKGVERGATLLM
-1001 GLAVACILL
+1001 GLAISCILL
-1010 SKSVYMLGS
+1010 ATAVYMLGS
-1019 MKTGTALQG
+1019 MKLGTALQG
-1028 VIALAA
+1028 VIALNL
-1034 IVGVLSGFLML
+1034 IIWTLSGFMQLV
-1045 TSQNPFMAKGAGILL
+1045 SQNPFMAKGAGILL

-1066 NILVAAIYLL
+1066 NILVSAIYLL

-1082 RLVQGTLAVTVLIT
+1082 RLIQGTLAVTVLIA
-1096 VLSVATNVAGRGSS
+1096 VLSVATNVAGRGG
-1110 GRGAASIVAMAAAIM
+1110 GRGAAAILAMSIAIM
-1125 VLVGAVYILGSM
+1125 ALVGAVYLLGSM
-1137 DITKLAQGMI
+1137 DIVKLAQGMI

-1154 ILVIAMAAADT
+1154 ILVFAMAAADT

-1173 AIGSVSMMMFAAAM
+1173 AIGSISLMVLAMAM
-1187 ERLSG
+1187 ERLAG

-1204 LAGGFIVLLA
+1204 LAGGLIVLLA
-1214 AAWVAEMVAPGL
+1214 AAYVAEMVAPGL

-1340 MDNHAYEYGS
+1340 MDNHAYEYGA

-1365 NMQSII
+1365 NMQNIV
-1371 NAGADLVINFL
+1371 NAGADLIINFL

-1396 AWTILKFLE
+1396 VWTILKFLE

-1412 NYAPRFRRVGKEI
+1412 NYSHRFRSVGKEI

-1433 TGGLASK
+1433 TGGLADK

-1507 ALSQALEGVNELIE
+1507 ALSQALEGVNDLIE

-1535 LEEMEKQ
+1535 LEEMQKQ
-1542 AKGINSLMPAIGT
+1542 AKGINNLMPAIGT
-1555 TLNAANGAR
+1555 TLSAANGAR

>member
-26 ASSMDRLK
+26 ASSMDRIK
-34 DSLKMQGAADGL
+34 EALKMDGAADGL
-46 SRIGEIAKNTT
+46 RRVGEIARNTT
-57 LGDLATKAL
+57 LGDLARSAV
-66 DIGKNMTVM
+66 DAASNMSVM
-75 QGMGLAAF
+75 QGIGVAAL

-89 ALSAGQQIL
+89 AIDAGKTILQQMVQPAI
-98 SGFFQTVKDG
+98 DG
-108 FNEYEL
+108 FKEYETQIN
-114 KMRAIQT
+114 AVQT
-121 IMANTAEKGT
+121 ILANTSQNGT
-131 TLGEVKTSL
+131 TLDQVNAAL
-140 AELNTYA
+140 DELNSYA
-147 DKTVYSFS
+147 DKTIYNFTE
-155 DMTNAIG
+155 MTNSIGTFTVAGIG
-162 LFTAAGV
+162 LEDATTAVKGFSNMAALSGANAQQAAGATY
-169 DLQTSVASIK
+169 Q
-179 GLSNLAAAS
+179 LA
-188 GSTAQQTATA
+188 
-198 YTQLSQA
+198 QA
-205 ISAGVIHLQDW
+205 MSAGKVQLQDW
-216 NSLVNAGMGGESFRN
+216 LSMEHTGIGGKQFQD

-236 SRMMGTG
+236 SRIMNTG
-243 VDEAIA
+243 VDAAIA
-249 KKGNF
+249 KQGSF
-254 RESLKEDWLT
+254 RQSLQEGWLT
-264 AQVMTTTLTALT
+264 SEVMLQTLKVMT
-276 NDLSEAQL
+276 NDLSEAQIM
-284 VEMGYSE
+284 EMGYSE
-291 DQAAMLKRFAGN
+291 EQAAKLKQLAQN
-303 AFDAATKVRT
+303 ASDSATQIRT
-313 FSQLIDTT
+313 FTQMIGTWQEVL
-321 KEAIGSGWAETF
+321 GSGWAETWR
-333 EILFGDFEEATDLFT
+333 IIIGDFADAQVLFT
-348 GISNWLGQ
+348 SVGNWVGD
-356 LISDS
+356 LIAEMS
-361 ADARNSFLQM
+361 DARNSFLKT
-371 WKDMGGRSELVRGL
+371 WAALGGRTELLRGL
-385 TNIFKALVKIIG
+385 HNIFRALVKIIG
-397 QVVSAFRAVFMN
+397 QVVSAFRDVFSN
-409 ASPEGL
+409 ASAQGL
-415 YKLTKAFA
+415 FDMTKAFA

-438 LQWTFTGIF
+438 LQWTFTGLF
-447 SVFHILWTIVSEVG
+447 SIFHILWTVISEVG

-466 VAAHIIGAL
+466 VAAHIIGAF
-475 FPAFAGVNSGIFQ
+475 FPAVTGINSGVFQ
-488 ITKVLGKVI
+488 LTKMLGKVI
-497 YWFDQ
+497 FWFDQ

-520 IDLLGA
+520 IDLLGK

-531 VEKIHDF
+531 VEAIHSF

-543 VGTKVTKVGQ
+543 IGGKVTKVGQ
-553 TLKDLSSKFALVKEA
+553 TLKDLSSKFGLVKEA
-568 IKNSV
+568 LKNSV
-573 IGQQFITA
+573 VGQQFTTA
-581 METIH
+581 MTSLHNGI
-586 DTIEKTKDKIHS
+586 DKVKTKLHD

-630 SSSEAIISKLTEKFN
+630 SSSEAIISKLSDKFN

-670 LEEVWQKIQNSS
+670 LEEVWHKIQNSS

-692 AAGQKFKELAVSFRD
+692 AAGQKFKELAISFRD

-740 AGAAKQNFLLKWA
+740 TGAAKQNFLLKWA

-796 KAFGGLGEALSKSNE
+796 KAFGGIGDALSKSNE

-819 KILVGAIGAGTLVAF
+819 KILVGAIGAGTLIAF

-894 MSLVPAPKLLIT
+894 MAMVPAPKLLIT

-912 LFNMLENMM
+912 LFNMLENMI
-921 ESMTELKKFKKD
+921 ESMTELKAFKKD
-933 APIIMGLLI
+933 APVIMGLLI

-1010 SKSVYMLGS
+1010 STSVYMLGA

-1034 IVGVLSGFLML
+1034 IVGVLAGFLML

-1066 NILVAAIYLL
+1066 NILVSAIYLL

-1173 AIGSVSMMMFAAAM
+1173 AIGSVSLMMFAAAM
-1187 ERLSG
+1187 ERLST

-1269 EGLQQLGAIL
+1269 EGLQQLAAIL
-1279 PQLAIDLANAIA
+1279 PQVAIDFANAIA
-1291 NFIITLGDKAPELA
+1291 NFIITLGEKAPEIG
-1305 VAMAKLIGA
+1305 VAMSKLIGA
-1314 MWYAIIENTPLVVS
+1314 MLQAIIDNTPLVVE
-1328 AIFTLIS
+1328 AMFTLIS
-1335 AILTE
+1335 ALLTE
-1340 MDNHAYEYGS
+1340 LDNHAYEFGY
-1350 KGADTVAKFIQGIAD
+1350 KGADSVAKFIQGIAD
-1365 NMQSII
+1365 NMQNII
-1371 NAGADLVINFL
+1371 NAGADLIVNFL

-1396 AWTILKFLE
+1396 VWTILKFLE

-1412 NYAPRFRRVGKEI
+1412 NYSARFRQVGKEI

-1507 ALSQALEGVNELIE
+1507 ALSQALEGVNDLIE
-1521 EDPSYKPEVKPVLN
+1521 DDPSYKPEVKPVLN
-1535 LEEMEKQ
+1535 LEEMQKQ

-1555 TLNAANGAR
+1555 TLTAANGAR